1 MLACVLYYLLQK
13 MYKGLRPTLVAS
25 ILITFNFIIIV
36 LYEPDWRLSPAFV
49 YQALTPQ
56 QLNVSVFVERF
67 DELNA
72 FYGNSF
78 TRFEKEIPLSCQ
90 LPAGGTCTLVHHS
103 KESALTADV
112 VFRMVRFIHP
122 NDTVRYHEGQLL
134 AVMNSEAERGEFGLK
149 QLREA
154 DIKMDHHPTSDFMLA
169 EVCSLPVQKLET
181 SPPPDPTQRKGIAM
195 FTSNC
200 AAEWRSDYF
209 KKLHGFIHIDSYG
222 QCFHNKNEPPAP
234 NKGVSFMKIAS
245 NYRMVVSFE
254 NLIQDDYISEKI
266 GTVFGSGAIPV
277 YWGPPQIY
285 SWVPGNHSF
294 IDASKY
300 TPEELA
306 KYLKRVEEE
315 DDLFRHHTTNF
326 DVNKTKEMISRLCP
340 KVSYMCATCQIAQ
353 KKLLSVRLEH

>member
-1 MLACVLYYLLQK
+1 

-25 ILITFNFIIIV
+25 ILITFSFIIIV

-134 AVMNSEAERGEFGLK
+134 AVMNSEAERGEYGLQ

-154 DIKMDHHPTSDFMLA
+154 DIRMDHHPSSDITYA
-169 EVCSLPVQKLET
+169 EVCDLPVQKWET
-181 SPPPDPTQRKGIAM
+181 SPLPDPTQRKGIAM

-200 AAEWRSDYF
+200 AAKWRSEYF
-209 KKLHGFIHIDSYG
+209 KELMQFIDIDSYG
-222 QCFHNKNEPPAP
+222 RCFHNKDEPPMATR
-234 NKGVSFMKIAS
+234 KKAIIIANIS
-245 NYRMVVSFE
+245 SSYRMVVTFE
-254 NLIQDDYISEKI
+254 NLIQDDYITEKLNF
-266 GTVFGSGAIPV
+266 VFSSGAIPV

-306 KYLKRVEEE
+306 KYLKRVNEE
-315 DDLFRHHTTNF
+315 DDLFRYHTTNF

-340 KVSYMCATCQIAQ
+340 KVSYMCATCLIAQ
-353 KKLLSVRLEH
+353 QKLLSARLED